1 MTTINSVPVA
11 IDIIKTSNDLA
22 LKYHAI
28 WWLGK
33 NKEQQAV
40 AVLSEVLNEDN
51 DQTALGGYPLRRQ
64 AARSL
69 GMIANPQAIA
79 PLIHSLNSN
88 DLRLQEAAILALRSI
103 NNPVCVPSLIEY
115 LYGTSLSKPM
125 EALIEALA
133 AFEIWEVAEV
143 IRDYLNDSSKRIQGA
158 AGIYFYRMTRERKY
172 LATIDSNLSDQ
183 NAFLR
188 QSAAFDLAQCH
199 DANLSENITAANLP
213 NNVKMAALKEI
224 LETHTRCIHS
234 GNSKNSILDSVVKE
248 LISKIDSLVTDAIQG
263 NLPSSNLLANNNSTE
278 LSPLELSKGNLI
290 KLIQQNPTNNE
301 QLLKKLQASETDCCM
316 ELCASCMESEDQ
328 DIRAAIVQLLYFMR
342 CTQAVT
348 VLQHVIGLEIAN
360 HCQGKLRR
368 VALLALGKLYHDF
381 EDCSETKT
389 SIQST
394 LHWALAEPE
403 DWGLRYSAVMAYEE
417 MALIKP
423 IDFEL
428 FSKAN
433 KACQTDLII
442 DLRLAIAES
451 VLKESAED
459 LVKT

>member
-11 IDIIKTSNDLA
+11 IDVIKTSNDLA

-79 PLIHSLNSN
+79 PLIHSLSSN

-103 NNPVCVPSLIEY
+103 NDRACVPSLIEY

-158 AGIYFYRMTRERKY
+158 AGIYFYRMTREREY
-172 LATIDSNLSDQ
+172 LATINSNLSDQ

-213 NNVKMAALKEI
+213 NNVKMAALKQI
-224 LETHTRCIHS
+224 LETHARCIHS

-263 NLPSSNLLANNNSTE
+263 NLPSSNVLAKNNSAE
-278 LSPLELSKGNLI
+278 LSPLELSKGHLI

-301 QLLKKLQASETDCCM
+301 QLLKTLQASGTDCCM

-348 VLQHVIGLEIAN
+348 VLQQVIGLEIAN

-381 EDCSETKT
+381 EAGSEIRK

-417 MALIKP
+417 MALIEP

>member
-1 MTTINSVPVA
+1 
-11 IDIIKTSNDLA
+11 
-22 LKYHAI
+22 
-28 WWLGK
+28 
-33 NKEQQAV
+33 
-40 AVLSEVLNEDN
+40 
-51 DQTALGGYPLRRQ
+51 
-64 AARSL
+64 
-69 GMIANPQAIA
+69 
-79 PLIHSLNSN
+79 
-88 DLRLQEAAILALRSI
+88 
-103 NNPVCVPSLIEY
+103 
-115 LYGTSLSKPM
+115 M

-143 IRDYLNDSSKRIQGA
+143 ISEYLNDSSKRIQGA

-172 LATIDSNLSDQ
+172 LATITSNLSDQ

-199 DANLSENITAANLP
+199 DATLSENITAANLP
-213 NNVKMAALKEI
+213 NNVKMAALKQI
-224 LETHTRCIHS
+224 LETHARCIHS
-234 GNSKNSILDSVVKE
+234 GNSRNSIHDSVVKE

-263 NLPSSNLLANNNSTE
+263 NLPSSNLLATNNSTE
-278 LSPLELSKGNLI
+278 MTLLELSKGHLI

-301 QLLKKLQASETDCCM
+301 QLLKTLQAGQTDCCM

-342 CTQAVT
+342 CPQAVA
-348 VLQHVIGLEIAN
+348 VLQQVIGLEIAN

-381 EDCSETKT
+381 EEGSETRT

-394 LHWALAEPE
+394 LHWALTEPE

>member
-11 IDIIKTSNDLA
+11 IDVIKTSNDLA

-79 PLIHSLNSN
+79 PLIHSLSSN

-103 NNPVCVPSLIEY
+103 NDRACVPSLIEY

-158 AGIYFYRMTRERKY
+158 AGIYFYRMTREREY
-172 LATIDSNLSDQ
+172 LATINSNLSDQ

-213 NNVKMAALKEI
+213 NNVKMAALKQI
-224 LETHTRCIHS
+224 LETHVRCIHS
-234 GNSKNSILDSVVKE
+234 GNAKSSILDSAVKE
-248 LISKIDSLVTDAIQG
+248 LILKIDSLITDAIQG
-263 NLPSSNLLANNNSTE
+263 NLPSSNLLVKNNSTKV
-278 LSPLELSKGNLI
+278 SPLELSKGHLI

-301 QLLKKLQASETDCCM
+301 QLLKTLQASQKNCCM
-316 ELCASCMESEDQ
+316 ELCASCMENEDQ

-342 CTQAVT
+342 CTQSVAA
-348 VLQHVIGLEIAN
+348 LQQVIGLEIAN

-381 EDCSETKT
+381 EEGSETKK
-389 SIQST
+389 SIRST

-417 MALIKP
+417 IASIKP
-423 IDFEL
+423 GDFEL

-442 DLRLAIAES
+442 NLRMAIAES
-451 VLKESAED
+451 GQKESAEE

>member
-11 IDIIKTSNDLA
+11 IDVIKTSNDLA

-103 NNPVCVPSLIEY
+103 NDRACVPSLIEY

-158 AGIYFYRMTRERKY
+158 AGIYFYRMTREREY
-172 LATIDSNLSDQ
+172 LATINSNLSDQ

-213 NNVKMAALKEI
+213 NNVKMAALKQI
-224 LETHTRCIHS
+224 LETHARCIHS

-263 NLPSSNLLANNNSTE
+263 NLPSSNVLAKNNSAE
-278 LSPLELSKGNLI
+278 LSPLELSKGHLI

-301 QLLKKLQASETDCCM
+301 QLLKTLQASKTDCCM

-348 VLQHVIGLEIAN
+348 VLQQVIGLEIAN

-381 EDCSETKT
+381 EAGSEIRK

-417 MALIKP
+417 MALIEP

>member
-11 IDIIKTSNDLA
+11 IDVIKTSNDLA

-40 AVLSEVLNEDN
+40 GVLAEVLNEDN

-69 GMIANPQAIA
+69 GMIANPQAVA

-103 NNPVCVPSLIEY
+103 NDPACVPSLIEY
-115 LYGTSLSKPM
+115 LYGTSLQKPM

-143 IRDYLNDSSKRIQGA
+143 IKDYLNDSSKRIQGA

-172 LATIDSNLSDQ
+172 LATINNNLSDQ

-199 DANLSENITAANLP
+199 DAILSENITAANLP
-213 NNVKMAALKEI
+213 NNVKMAALKQI
-224 LETHTRCIHS
+224 LETHARCIHS
-234 GNSKNSILDSVVKE
+234 GNSKNSILDSVVKK

-263 NLPSSNLLANNNSTE
+263 NLPSSNLLAKNNSAE
-278 LSPLELSKGNLI
+278 LSPLELSKGHLI

-301 QLLKKLQASETDCCM
+301 QLLKTLQASETDCCM
-316 ELCASCMESEDQ
+316 VLCASCMESEDQ
-328 DIRAAIVQLLYFMR
+328 DIRAAIVQILYFMR

-348 VLQHVIGLEIAN
+348 VLQQVIGLEIAN
-360 HCQGKLRR
+360 HCQGKIRR

-381 EDCSETKT
+381 EAGSEIRK

-417 MALIKP
+417 IAIIEP

>member
-11 IDIIKTSNDLA
+11 IDVIKTSNDLA

-79 PLIHSLNSN
+79 PLIHSLSSN

-103 NNPVCVPSLIEY
+103 NDRACVPSLIEY

-172 LATIDSNLSDQ
+172 LESITSNLSDQ

-199 DANLSENITAANLP
+199 DATLSENITAAHLP
-213 NNVKMAALKEI
+213 NNVKMAALKQI
-224 LETHTRCIHS
+224 LETHVRCIHS
-234 GNSKNSILDSVVKE
+234 GNAKSSILDSAVKE
-248 LISKIDSLVTDAIQG
+248 LILKIDSLITDAIQG
-263 NLPSSNLLANNNSTE
+263 NLPSSNLLVKNISTE
-278 LSPLELSKGNLI
+278 VSPLELSKGHLI

-301 QLLKKLQASETDCCM
+301 QLLKTLQASQKNCCM
-316 ELCASCMESEDQ
+316 ELCASCMENEDQ

-342 CTQAVT
+342 CTQSVAA
-348 VLQHVIGLEIAN
+348 LQQVIGLEIAN

-381 EDCSETKT
+381 EEGSETKK
-389 SIQST
+389 SIRST

-417 MALIKP
+417 IASIKP
-423 IDFEL
+423 GDFEL

-442 DLRLAIAES
+442 NLRMAIAES
-451 VLKESAED
+451 GQKESAEE

>member
-11 IDIIKTSNDLA
+11 IDVIKTSNDLA

-40 AVLSEVLNEDN
+40 GVLAEVLNEDN

-69 GMIANPQAIA
+69 GMIANPQAVA

-88 DLRLQEAAILALRSI
+88 DLRLQEAAILGLRSI
-103 NNPVCVPSLIEY
+103 NDPACVPSLIEY
-115 LYGTSLSKPM
+115 LYGTSLQKPM

-143 IRDYLNDSSKRIQGA
+143 IKDYLNDSSKRIQGA

-172 LATIDSNLSDQ
+172 LATINNNLSDQ

-199 DANLSENITAANLP
+199 DAILSENITAANLP
-213 NNVKMAALKEI
+213 NNVKMAALKQI
-224 LETHTRCIHS
+224 LETHARCIHS

-263 NLPSSNLLANNNSTE
+263 NLPSSNLLAKNNSAE
-278 LSPLELSKGNLI
+278 LSPLELSKGHLI

-301 QLLKKLQASETDCCM
+301 QLLKTLQASETDCCM

-328 DIRAAIVQLLYFMR
+328 DIRAAIVQILYFMR

-348 VLQHVIGLEIAN
+348 VLQQVIGLEIAN
-360 HCQGKLRR
+360 HCQGKIRR

-381 EDCSETKT
+381 EAGSEIRK

-417 MALIKP
+417 IAIIEP

>member
-69 GMIANPQAIA
+69 GMIANPKAIA
-79 PLIHSLNSN
+79 PLIQSLNSN

-103 NNPVCVPSLIEY
+103 NDRACVPSLIKY

-158 AGIYFYRMTRERKY
+158 AGIYFYRMTREREY
-172 LATIDSNLSDQ
+172 LATINSNLSDQ

-199 DANLSENITAANLP
+199 DANLGENITAANLP
-213 NNVKMAALKEI
+213 NNVKMAALKQI
-224 LETHTRCIHS
+224 LETHARCIHS
-234 GNSKNSILDSVVKE
+234 GNSKKSILDSVVKE

-278 LSPLELSKGNLI
+278 LSPLELSKGHLI

-301 QLLKKLQASETDCCM
+301 QLLKTLQASGTDCCM

-381 EDCSETKT
+381 EAGSEIRK

>member
-11 IDIIKTSNDLA
+11 FDVIKNSNDLA

-69 GMIANPQAIA
+69 GMIANPQAIT

-103 NNPVCVPSLIEY
+103 NDPVCVPSLIEY
-115 LYGTSLSKPM
+115 LHVTSLSKPM

-172 LATIDSNLSDQ
+172 LESIASNLSDQ

-213 NNVKMAALKEI
+213 NNVKMAALKQI
-224 LETHTRCIHS
+224 LETHARCIHS
-234 GNSKNSILDSVVKE
+234 GNSRNSIHDSVVKE

-278 LSPLELSKGNLI
+278 LSHLELSKGHLI

-301 QLLKKLQASETDCCM
+301 RLLKTLQASEADCCM

-342 CTQAVT
+342 CPQAVT
-348 VLQHVIGLEIAN
+348 VLQQVIGLEIAN

-381 EDCSETKT
+381 EEGSEART

-394 LHWALAEPE
+394 LHWALTEPE

-428 FSKAN
+428 FSKSN

-451 VLKESAED
+451 VLRESAED